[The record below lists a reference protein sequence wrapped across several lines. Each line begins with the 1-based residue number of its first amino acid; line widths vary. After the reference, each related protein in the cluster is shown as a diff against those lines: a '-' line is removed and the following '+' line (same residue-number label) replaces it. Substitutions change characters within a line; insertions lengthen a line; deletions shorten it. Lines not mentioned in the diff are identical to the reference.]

1 MLPSWRVTSCT
12 CPRAGVNPSVR
23 RARISSCAP
32 AAIPDNSG
40 AQRPGRIHMSGAAGH
55 IDPSNKKIALLI
67 AVLALVLA
75 FSETLGKSAQTAA
88 LSYNIEASNLWS
100 FFQAK
105 TIRMTQ
111 VRTAGERRCARR
123 VRQADRHVEEDR
135 RPLRLRARY
144 PRRPEGACRASQGR
158 RGEARPRA
166 GRLSPL
172 RDRVGGRADRDR
184 ACLRG
189 DHHRGDDPCLARRG
203 AGARRGRVLVDWPAR
218 ADRGTPFL
226 GAAHGRTSR
235 ARRGAESYGSGFAR
249 PPSQPGALQRAG
261 VRRRRT
267 RAVEFDETPAHLR
280 SPPP

>member
-100 FFQAK
+100 FFQEK

-111 VRTAGERRCARR
+111 VRTAAEQTSLGGSSEEAKKQIEAWRKTAQRYQTEPETGE
-123 VRQADRHVEEDR
+123 
-135 RPLRLRARY
+135 
-144 PRRPEGACRASQGR
+144 GR
-158 RGEARPRA
+158 DE
-166 GRLSPL
+166 LM
-172 RDRVGGRADRDR
+172 
-184 ACLRG
+184 
-189 DHHRGDDPCLARRG
+189 
-203 AGARRGRVLVDWPAR
+203 AR
-218 ADRGTPFL
+218 AKE
-226 GAAHGRTSR
+226 
-235 ARRGAESYGSGFAR
+235 AEKKR
-249 PPSQPGALQRAG
+249 
-261 VRRRRT
+261 
-267 RAVEFDETPAHLR
+267 D
-280 SPPP
+280 